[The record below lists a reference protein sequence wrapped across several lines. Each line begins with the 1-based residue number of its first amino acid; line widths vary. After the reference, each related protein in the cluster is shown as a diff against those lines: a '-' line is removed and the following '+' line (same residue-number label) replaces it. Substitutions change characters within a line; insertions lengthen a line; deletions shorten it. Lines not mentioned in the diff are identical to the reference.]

1 MENMQPFSEQLT
13 ATAAPE
19 TKIFSRWKAAGI
31 HLGISIFIALA
42 VVAAML
48 LFWYPAPY
56 FNAMGGSGLLLLV
69 VGVDVVLGPL
79 ITLIIFN
86 TKKKSL
92 KFDLLFIVVIQ
103 VAALAYGVSTM
114 FLARPAYIV
123 FNKDRFDVVIAADIS
138 DKERAKGTDEAYK
151 SSPLT
156 GPVIV
161 AMKFPDDLKE
171 VQRMLTSGIES
182 RAFTQYYEPYTT
194 HAKTAAASGRSFAQ
208 VLKSNPQSAERIKV
222 FLAENNLEESRVGF
236 LPLYTRNLDMTV
248 ILDRESGKILA
259 FAPIAP

>member
-1 MENMQPFSEQLT
+1 MEAYPPFSELPT
-13 ATAAPE
+13 S
-19 TKIFSRWKAAGI
+19 TKLAGESAFSRWKAAGI
-31 HLGISIFIALA
+31 HLGISVFIALA

-69 VGVDVVLGPL
+69 VGVDVILGPL

-92 KFDLLFIVVIQ
+92 KFDLLFVVVIQ

-114 FLARPAYIV
+114 FQARPVYTV

-156 GPVIV
+156 GPVIL
-161 AMKFPDDLKE
+161 AMKFPDDPKE
-171 VQRMLTSGIES
+171 VQRMLISGIES

-194 HAKTAAASGRSFAQ
+194 HAKTAAASSRSFAE
-208 VLKSNPQSAERIKV
+208 VLKSNPQSAEKIKV
-222 FLAENNLEESRVGF
+222 FLAENKLEESKVGF
-236 LPLYTRNLDMTV
+236 LSLYTRNLDMTV
-248 ILDRESGKILA
+248 ILDRQSGKILA

>member
-1 MENMQPFSEQLT
+1 MENIQPFSEQLI
-13 ATAAPE
+13 ATASLDK
-19 TKIFSRWKAAGI
+19 KIFSRWKAAGI
-31 HLGISIFIALA
+31 HLCISVFIAFA
-42 VVAAML
+42 VIAAML

-56 FNAMGGSGLLLLV
+56 FDAMGGSGLLLLV

-92 KFDLLFIVVIQ
+92 KFDLLFVVVIQ

-114 FLARPAYIV
+114 FQARPVYTV

-138 DKERAKGTDEAYK
+138 DKERAKGTNEAYK

-156 GPVIV
+156 GPAIV
-161 AMKFPDDLKE
+161 AMKIPDDIKE
-171 VQRMLTSGIES
+171 VQRMITSGVDV
-182 RAFTQYYEPYTT
+182 RAFTQYYETYTT
-194 HAKTAAASGRSFAQ
+194 QAKAAAAGSRSFAQ
-208 VLKSNPQSAERIKV
+208 VLKSSPQSAEKIKG
-222 FLAENNLEESRVGF
+222 FLAENKLEESKVGF